1 MPYLTQIVAAV
12 SMCSLTSQVKR
23 MTLATVPNNLLK
35 CTVTTRSHVDMDAAQ
50 ANQVVELR
58 LTYRYIKD
66 HPWTVQAI
74 NGFLSAYFMEKP
86 DFAVQRHYD
95 DLESGMHVWIC
106 DIPANMKIT
115 ALLRRLQAD
124 IPPCRHFQPP
134 VEPPARPQY
143 VIDSPE

>member
-1 MPYLTQIVAAV
+1 
-12 SMCSLTSQVKR
+12 
-23 MTLATVPNNLLK
+23 
-35 CTVTTRSHVDMDAAQ
+35 MDAAQ
-50 ANQVVELR
+50 AHQVVELR

-86 DFAVQRHYD
+86 GFSVQRHYD

-106 DIPANMKIT
+106 DIPPAMKI
-115 ALLRRLQAD
+115 AVLLRRLQAD
-124 IPPCRHFQPP
+124 IPPCRYFQPAS
-134 VEPPARPQY
+134 EAATRPQY

>member
-1 MPYLTQIVAAV
+1 M
-12 SMCSLTSQVKR
+12 
-23 MTLATVPNNLLK
+23 LATIHHNLLE
-35 CTVTTRSHVDMDAAQ
+35 CAVTTRSHVDMDAAP

-106 DIPANMKIT
+106 DIPANMKVT
-115 ALLRRLQAD
+115 VLLRRLQAD
-124 IPPCRHFQPP
+124 IPPCRYCQPA

>member
-1 MPYLTQIVAAV
+1 MPYLTQISAAG
-12 SMCSLTSQVKR
+12 SMFSLTSKVKST
-23 MTLATVPNNLLK
+23 MLATVPHNLVE
-35 CTVTTRSHVDMDAAQ
+35 CAVTTRSEADMDAAQ
-50 ANQVVELR
+50 AHQVVELR

-86 DFAVQRHYD
+86 DFSVQRHYD

-106 DIPANMKIT
+106 DIPANMKVT
-115 ALLRRLQAD
+115 VLLRRLQAD
-124 IPPCRHFQPP
+124 IPPYRYFQPA

>member
-1 MPYLTQIVAAV
+1 
-12 SMCSLTSQVKR
+12 
-23 MTLATVPNNLLK
+23 
-35 CTVTTRSHVDMDAAQ
+35 MDTAQ
-50 ANQVVELR
+50 ANQAVELR

-74 NGFLSAYFMEKP
+74 TGFLSAYFMEKP
-86 DFAVQRHYD
+86 GFSVQRHYD

-106 DIPANMKIT
+106 DIPTNMKIP

-124 IPPCRHFQPP
+124 IPPCRYFEAA

-143 VIDSPE
+143 VIDNPA